1 MWWGL
6 AKPTLNSM
14 PRLLIMFLLASSV
27 LTLGAPQ
34 LASSQTQ
41 TAETV
46 TQYSNGTTTTTE
58 YSTKYMTATNTGI
71 LHYQQ
76 RPGDYSNRTSLFTLG
91 QYDEMIV
98 INRPLPIPDEP
109 RDYICLYYDYFV
121 FNVEALQEVRGHF
134 EASKP
139 VNFYVMSL
147 RQLGSFERSLCG
159 YGGWNSDVNV
169 FASSYDLDW
178 IASQS
183 GQYVFLFAS
192 HRPYGSDITISFNAQ
207 TYSTTVQTTT
217 LSHTVTSTQ
226 VVQNIRTIVSTESS
240 MNTTS
245 PPFDNLILAA
255 LVIAGLLAVIG
266 LIVIKMKRT
275 KPRRGT

>member
-1 MWWGL
+1 MR
-6 AKPTLNSM
+6 M
-14 PRLLIMFLLASSV
+14 HRLLIMLLLASSV
-27 LTLGAPQ
+27 LTLSAPQ
-34 LASSQTQ
+34 LAASQTN
-41 TAETV
+41 TETI
-46 TQYSNGTTTTTE
+46 TQYSSGTTTTTV
-58 YSTKYMTATNTGI
+58 YSTSYMTATNTGI

-76 RPGDYSNRTSLFTLG
+76 RPGDYSNRTSSFTLG
-91 QYDEMIV
+91 QYDEMII
-98 INRPLPIPDEP
+98 INQPQPIPDEP

-134 EASKP
+134 DTSKP
-139 VNFYVMSL
+139 VNFYIMSIA
-147 RQLGSFERSLCG
+147 QLNSFERSLCG
-159 YGGWNSDVNV
+159 YGGWNPDANV

-178 IASQS
+178 IAPQS

-192 HRPYGSDITISFNAQ
+192 HRPYGSDITISFSAR
-207 TYSTTVQTTT
+207 THSTTVQTTT

-245 PPFDNLILAA
+245 PPFENIILVA

-266 LIVIKMKRT
+266 LVAIKMKRT
-275 KPRRGT
+275 KP